1 MEEEEERTKVKLFIL
16 YNGHATVEGFREYL
30 MNKIPQSAR
39 KFTVTPTAS
48 DQCDGGTGFEVEFES
63 KNKAKQSFAKLRK
76 VKELR
81 VSSTES
87 FSQSIESEI
96 NDFILSLQR
105 NRGTLLVDLD
115 DKINKLNVDI
125 LTLPKRCAL
134 DEYEKIVQQKNSFKQ
149 QIEEFE
155 LQSKE
160 FDEYCSNILTELKC
174 ILTSDQLNSKS
185 TEDRIIKLQ
194 AKFGIECHKVS
205 KALPMYARRQKIL
218 STIAENQVS
227 ILIGETG
234 SGKSTQLVQY
244 LYDAGIASNGIIVC
258 TQPRKVAAVS
268 LANHV
273 SREMCVKLGEELGY
287 KTGMSGKYSD
297 KTKVLYMTDH
307 ALLNE
312 CIKDKNFTK
321 YSCLVIDEAHE
332 RSLHT
337 DLLLSFVKKCL
348 PIRKDLRVVITSA
361 TIDPEVFVKYFGD
374 DCPVIRVPGRAYPVE
389 TLWRPIQ
396 SQTEM
401 PTTDEYTSAAIDMVG
416 TIHATEGPGD
426 ILVFLTSPGEVDIA
440 CQLASEYLDKN
451 SNVVLPLHGKMQPA
465 DQQKVFQEYEGKR
478 KVIFCTN
485 VAETSV
491 TIDGVKFVI
500 DTGMAKELH
509 FDPKRNMNSLEVCRI
524 SKSSAEQRKGR
535 AGRTSAGK
543 CFRLYSEKIYDNM
556 RERMLPELLR
566 VHLTLAVLK
575 LYEFGVKNVLE
586 FDFVEQPDSSTLR
599 EAVEI
604 LKFVD
609 AISDTGLTDRG
620 KILATLPIDPQ
631 LGKVLLDGI
640 EAGIGLEAAI
650 VVATSAVG
658 GGIFFRAGTDAEKA
672 ASDKKK
678 LQFCHEAGDQ
688 MTCLCVYWNWVSQR
702 KEARNQWCFANSINA
717 KSMRRVEE
725 TVKELQKILLT
736 HAMKIP
742 TTLKDLKNAEAYLPK
757 LFLFSFLNN
766 IAVFTGHERA
776 GYILTENQNDPSFVF
791 PGSVL
796 SSQNLVPPYLV
807 YEKILKT
814 SRQFLLQ
821 VMPVKP
827 EWINEAVSIG
837 KLPIDPAERFREY
850 MVSAISLTHIG
861 WQVFKK
867 AYIDSD
873 KTKQELK
880 DACQNS
886 PHSVD
891 TSTTKTSG
899 VVKVFTQ
906 PRYHGHARSLLK
918 KRVDDIRKEFMR
930 EQHELG
936 VTAEND
942 DVRLVLGH
950 GGQIQHMLMPG
961 DCMTVVIK
969 GPPLNTEWTTGV
981 LKELT
986 CLGDIC
992 SITCRTFK
1000 KDHRMY
1006 IKFYDPKD
1014 AANAVAVLSQC
1025 HGMDEDE
1032 VTVEFSKKH
1041 MGSQCVTTLKVEW
1054 CRRMRRNFAFIIFE
1068 DPLDA
1073 TRLFL
1078 HSGSQPGYRFKPD
1091 RNANPSDCSYKVFI
1105 PNVPENHTE
1114 EHIENAVNSCLS
1126 EDSVAPNSGF
1136 KVQLGYDKSFSTT
1149 PAKFH
1154 QLKHQLQMLIEKYTQ
1169 PNKHKI
1175 EMSIP
1180 KDFYKT
1186 YRAFVNIVDVTESY
1200 KIFNGLVEEEIDGHP
1215 LIVMPQLSSI
1225 VVFSNKVFSAIKK
1238 DIERVEAALKQ
1249 RYKGIL
1255 NIKKVADKANT
1266 KYELQSEDMQA
1277 YIDAKQMLT
1286 STTMPT
1292 IKDCRSQPVLR
1303 QFVLS
1308 SCCQEIMN
1316 DIQQRTSTVIIIN
1329 KWMLT
1334 ISVYGIKET
1343 RAEAIGLIEGHL
1355 DKLLQRDFQSF
1366 DIPLKKPGG
1375 PPGLMKHAVSQFGLD
1390 LEKLG
1395 KREGISGAALNVNK
1409 HVLSVSSTPEAYKS
1423 LLEEIESFASSVTHP
1438 TQNQEVVECC
1448 VCWTEVDSE
1457 SEVFRLEY
1465 CGHSYCIECIQ
1476 IQVTSPA
1483 TVFPVLCAADQCS
1496 QPLVVKDFNALCR
1509 RVTYTMR
1516 QLCEASLRS
1525 YISVNPDRVRN
1536 CCTPDCKMIYAVS
1549 EVGEKFFCSLCGVSI
1564 CTKCHVQYH
1573 DNLTCSMYQSPKRED
1588 TDIHKWI
1595 MEDSENRKC
1604 CPKCTFAIQKTGG
1617 CNHVTCRCGAHIC
1630 WVCLKYFDD
1639 GQGCYAHLQESHESF
1654 V

>member
-1 MEEEEERTKVKLFIL
+1 MEEEEGTKVKLFIL
-16 YNGHATVEGFREYL
+16 YNGYATVEGFHEYL
-30 MNKIPQSAR
+30 MNKVPKNAR
-39 KFTVTPTAS
+39 NFTITPKAS
-48 DQCDGGTGFEVEFES
+48 DECDGGTGFEVEFES
-63 KNKAKQSFAKLRK
+63 KNKAKQSLAKLRK
-76 VKELR
+76 ITELR

-87 FSQSIESEI
+87 FSQSMESEI

-105 NRGTLLVDLD
+105 NRGSLLVNIE
-115 DKINKLNVDI
+115 DKINTLKLSI

-134 DEYEKIVQQKNSFKQ
+134 DEYEKIVQQKNVINQ
-149 QIEEFE
+149 QIEECE
-155 LQSKE
+155 LQCKE
-160 FDEYCSNILTELKC
+160 FDEYCSNILIELKC
-174 ILTSDQLNSKS
+174 ILTSDQLNNKS

-194 AKFGIECHKVS
+194 AKFGIECDKVS

-218 STIAENQVS
+218 STIAENQVC

-244 LYDAGIASNGIIVC
+244 LYDAGIASDGIIVC

-287 KTGMSGKYSD
+287 KTGMSGKYND
-297 KTKVLYMTDH
+297 TTKVLYMTDH

-348 PIRKDLRVVITSA
+348 PNRKDLRVVITSA
-361 TIDPEVFVKYFGD
+361 TIDPVVFVKYFGN

-389 TLWRPIQ
+389 TLWKPIQ

-401 PTTDEYTSAAIDMVG
+401 PTTDEYTMAAIDMVE

-426 ILVFLTSPGEVDIA
+426 ILVFLTSPGEVEIA
-440 CQLASEYLDKN
+440 CQLTGGNLDKN
-451 SNVVLPLHGKMQPA
+451 STVVLPLHGKMQPV
-465 DQQKVFQEYEGKR
+465 DQQKVFQPHEGKR

-485 VAETSV
+485 IAETSV
-491 TIDGVKFVI
+491 TIDGVKFVV

-543 CFRLYSEKIYDNM
+543 CFRLYSKEIYDNM
-556 RERMLPELLR
+556 RDRMFPELLR

-575 LYEFGVKNVLE
+575 LYEFGVENVLE
-586 FDFVEQPDSSTLR
+586 FEFVEQPDPSTLR
-599 EAVEI
+599 EAVKI

-609 AISDTGLTDRG
+609 AISDAGLTDRG

-650 VVATSAVG
+650 VVAMSAVG
-658 GGIFFRAGTDAEKA
+658 GGIFFRAGTDVEKA

-688 MTCLCVYWNWVSQR
+688 MTCLCVYWNWMSQH

-725 TVKELQKILLT
+725 TVKELQKIVLT
-736 HAMKIP
+736 HAVKIP
-742 TTLKDLKNAEAYLPK
+742 TTVKDLKNAEAHLPK
-757 LFLFSFLNN
+757 IFFFSFLNN

-796 SSQNLVPPYLV
+796 SSQNLIPQYLV
-807 YEKILKT
+807 YEKLLKT

-821 VMPVKP
+821 VMPIKP

-837 KLPIDPAERFREY
+837 KLPLDPAERFREY
-850 MVSAISLTHIG
+850 LVSAVSLTGVG
-861 WQVFKK
+861 WQMFKK
-867 AYIDSD
+867 AYINSD
-873 KTKQELK
+873 KIKQELK
-880 DACQNS
+880 EACQNS

-891 TSTTKTSG
+891 TLTTKKSG
-899 VVKVFTQ
+899 VVKVYAQ
-906 PRYHGHARSLLK
+906 PRYHGHARSLLE
-918 KRVDDIRKEFMR
+918 KRFNEIRKEFMK

-936 VTAEND
+936 VTAESD

-950 GGQIQHMLMPG
+950 GGQIQHVLMPG
-961 DCMTVVIK
+961 DCMTIVIK
-969 GPPLNTEWTTGV
+969 GPLNTEWTACV
-981 LKELT
+981 LRELT
-986 CLGDIC
+986 FLGDIC
-992 SITCRTFK
+992 STTCRSFK
-1000 KDHRMY
+1000 KEHRMY
-1006 IKFYDPKD
+1006 IKFYDPKV
-1014 AANAVAVLSQC
+1014 AANTVAVLSQC
-1025 HGMDEDE
+1025 HGKDEDG

-1054 CRRMRRNFAFIIFE
+1054 CRRMRRNFAHIIFE
-1068 DPLDA
+1068 DPMDA
-1073 TRLFL
+1073 THLTL
-1078 HSGSQPGYRFKPD
+1078 YSGSQPDYRFIPD
-1091 RNANPSDCSYKVFI
+1091 RNVSPGDRSCKVFV
-1105 PNVPENHTE
+1105 PNVPENHTQ
-1114 EHIENAVNSCLS
+1114 EHIENAVNACLS
-1126 EDSVAPNSGF
+1126 GDSVAPNVGF
-1136 KVQLGYDKSFSTT
+1136 KVQLGYDKSFPTS
-1149 PAKFH
+1149 PEKFH
-1154 QLKHQLQMLIEKYTQ
+1154 QLKHRLEMLIEKYTQ
-1169 PNKHKI
+1169 PNKYKI

-1180 KDFYKT
+1180 KDFFKT
-1186 YRAFVNIVDVTESY
+1186 YRAFVNIIDVNESH
-1200 KIFNGLVEEEIDGHP
+1200 KIFDGLVKEEIDGHP
-1215 LIVMPQLSSI
+1215 LTVVPQLSSI
-1225 VVFSNKVFSAIKK
+1225 VVFSNKVFSVIKK
-1238 DIERVEAALKQ
+1238 DIERIEAALKQ
-1249 RYKGIL
+1249 HYKGIL
-1255 NIKKVADKANT
+1255 SIKKVADNT
-1266 KYELQSEDMQA
+1266 NIKYELKSEDMQA
-1277 YIDAKQMLT
+1277 YIDAKQMLN
-1286 STTMPT
+1286 STTLPT
-1292 IKDCRSQPVLR
+1292 IKDCRSQPILR

-1308 SCCQEIMN
+1308 SGCQEVMN
-1316 DIQQRTSTVIIIN
+1316 DIQRKTSTVIIIN
-1329 KWMLT
+1329 RWMVT

-1343 RAEAIGLIEGHL
+1343 KAEAISLIEDHF
-1355 DKLLQRDFQSF
+1355 DKLLQSDVKSF
-1366 DIPLKKPGG
+1366 DIPLKQPGG
-1375 PPGLMKHAVSQFGLD
+1375 PAGLMKHVVSQFGLD
-1390 LEKLG
+1390 LEKLV
-1395 KREGISGAALNVNK
+1395 KREGISGATLNVNK
-1409 HVLSVSSTPEAYKS
+1409 HILSVSSTPEAYKT
-1423 LLEEIESFASSVTHP
+1423 LLQEIESFTSSAVHP
-1438 TQNQEVVECC
+1438 AENQEVVECC

-1457 SEVFRLEY
+1457 GEVFRLEY

-1476 IQVTSPA
+1476 IQVTSPTA
-1483 TVFPVLCAADQCS
+1483 VFPVLCAADQCS
-1496 QPLVVKDFNALCR
+1496 QPLVVQDFTAMCR
-1509 RVTYTMR
+1509 RVTYTMQ

-1525 YISVNPDRVRN
+1525 YITANPDRVRN
-1536 CCTPDCKMIYAVS
+1536 CCTPDCKMIYTVS

-1573 DNLTCSMYQSPKRED
+1573 DNLTCAMYQSPNRKD
-1588 TDIHKWI
+1588 SDIQKWI
-1595 MEDSENRKC
+1595 MEDSANRKC
-1604 CPKCTFAIQKTGG
+1604 CPKCNIGIEKTGG
-1617 CNHVTCRCGAHIC
+1617 CNRISCQCGVHIC
-1630 WVCLKYFDD
+1630 WVCLEYFDSE
-1639 GQGCYAHLQESHESF
+1639 QSCYAHLQAIHGSF